1 MRRKFFI
8 ALWKSTISQKITFF
22 VILVGFP
29 TWNSTPRG
37 VPNLKNQCL
46 LTFCVTETD
55 WRIVWQRRLIFW
67 IHMTLR
73 KSAKAYNMFRRLSKL
88 FLAHPKLT
96 DSVSNITFFEVF
108 SKGNRE
114 TSSVW
119 EYQTWKITVFSRFWL
134 EKLID
139 ASYEYAVW
147 FSGYL
152 WF

>member
-29 TWNSTPRG
+29 TWNSTSRG

-67 IHMTLR
+67 IHVTLR
-73 KSAKAYNMFRRLSKL
+73 KSAKAYNMFRRLSKI
-88 FLAHPKLT
+88 FLTHPKLT

-119 EYQTWKITVFSRFWL
+119 EYQTWKITVLLRFWSQ
-134 EKLID
+134 KVID
-139 ASYEYAVW
+139 ASYDYTI
-147 FSGYL
+147 
-152 WF
+152 